1 MLGYAQLLNVRWPIF
16 VTNLSF
22 VVPLIFITCKKR
34 LSFCRK
40 NKSKSTQ
47 EKQMRRMLKT
57 KERNLHKKKN
67 AKQKRTIQEDQ
78 ERKEKKVKSRGKNF
92 LAIFSSSFSSQK
104 KK

>member
-40 NKSKSTQ
+40 NKNKSTQ

-57 KERNLHKKKN
+57 KERNLLHKKKN

-78 ERKEKKVKSRGKNF
+78 ERKIKRKKGK
-92 LAIFSSSFSSQK
+92 K
-104 KK
+104 

>member
-1 MLGYAQLLNVRWPIF
+1 
-16 VTNLSF
+16 
-22 VVPLIFITCKKR
+22 
-34 LSFCRK
+34 
-40 NKSKSTQ
+40 
-47 EKQMRRMLKT
+47 MLKT